1 MSKESDAFEQR
12 IHRIHE
18 LIDGTDAG
26 VTWNDRIP
34 DPDNPKRSRQIDVT
48 IRRRDSLTLVECRIH
63 GEPQHVT
70 WIEELI
76 GRKASLKATS
86 VIGVSASG
94 FTEGAVLKAKAHGI
108 FLRDLEQLTTEEV
121 KRWGAIVALTFYYYE
136 FSDLTLDLLFGPDS
150 IPKLDM
156 TVLADEVRT
165 YHGRQSLFNAASDE
179 MERLKLLTLEPEQRK
194 DVRFAIRLRLEGFR
208 LCGEPVVE
216 VGFAGV
222 ARLVERPL
230 GVPSVTSYRDLS
242 GSTEKVSVVVQNTL
256 LGETAVIV
264 HDAHRMATIVDLSA
278 ISLPPNSQFRY
289 FRTAADREMDMDSF
303 EVIGTEGLYASSGPM
318 AVTISSWSD

>member
-1 MSKESDAFEQR
+1 
-12 IHRIHE
+12 
-18 LIDGTDAG
+18 
-26 VTWNDRIP
+26 
-34 DPDNPKRSRQIDVT
+34 
-48 IRRRDSLTLVECRIH
+48 
-63 GEPQHVT
+63 
-70 WIEELI
+70 
-76 GRKASLKATS
+76 
-86 VIGVSASG
+86 
-94 FTEGAVLKAKAHGI
+94 
-108 FLRDLEQLTTEEV
+108 LTTEEV

-256 LGETAVIV
+256 LGETVVIV

-318 AVTISSWSD
+318 AVTINSWSD